1 VKTTLEDIGPWQ
13 KAITITLEPG
23 EVDEEMDQ
31 VVARYRQK
39 AVIPGFRKGKVP
51 EELVRVNY
59 RSSIESDLLN
69 HILPE
74 ATGKAIEEHGLLPA
88 APPEIKDLTFHP
100 GEALTFVA
108 VVELWPRVEV
118 QGYRGLELEETILE
132 VDEEMVQEVLEGLRE
147 RAAEFT
153 PVFRRSVKGDVLEA
167 ALQAVDLNGQRL
179 PRAKRETVKM
189 EAGGESLL
197 PEFREASLG
206 REPGSTTIVHIQYP
220 ADFQDPELAGRQ
232 RHYQMQVR
240 QILDKKL
247 PDLDDE
253 FARRMDGIE
262 SLEALKS
269 RIRLRLEAEERLRAR
284 SRLEDVLIDRLIA
297 ANPFDL
303 PAKLIDRTLR
313 RALEKAQKDDPKVEE
328 EEFRRVYAP
337 VVERVRR
344 REILLDSVARAES
357 IEVGEEE
364 LLEEIRQSVRPGVD
378 PLVVK
383 KKLEEEDELDQI
395 RSRLLDRKTFDFLF
409 GVAVIHRVHQ
419 PRPKKSNLILP

>member
-1 VKTTLEDIGPWQ
+1 LKTSIEDLGPWQ
-13 KAITITLEPG
+13 KSITITLEPE
-23 EVDEEMDQ
+23 EVDQEMDR

-51 EELVRVNY
+51 DELVRVNY

-74 ATGKAIEEHGLLPA
+74 ATSRAIDEHKLQPA

-100 GEALTFVA
+100 GEALSFVA
-108 VVELWPRVEV
+108 VVELWPQIETA
-118 QGYRGLELEETILE
+118 GYRGLELEETILE
-132 VDEEMVQEVLEGLRE
+132 VDEEMVLEVLEGLRQ
-147 RAAEFT
+147 RAAELT

-167 ALQAVDLNGQRL
+167 AVQAVDLNGQRL
-179 PRAKRETVKM
+179 PRAKREVIKM
-189 EAGGESLL
+189 EAGGDSLL

-206 REPGSTTIVHIQYP
+206 REPGTTTIVHIQYP

-240 QILDKKL
+240 QILEKKL
-247 PDLDDE
+247 PELDDE

-297 ANPFDL
+297 GNAFEL
-303 PAKLIDRTLR
+303 PAAIVERTLK
-313 RALEKAQKDDPKVEE
+313 RAFEKAREDDPKVEE
-328 EEFRRVYAP
+328 EDFRRVYAP
-337 VVERVRR
+337 VIERMRR
-344 REILLDSVARAES
+344 REILLDSIARAES
-357 IEVGEEE
+357 IQVGEEE

-378 PLVVK
+378 PQVVR

-409 GVAVIHRVHQ
+409 SAAVIHRVHQ
-419 PRPKKSNLILP
+419 PRPKKSNIILP